1 MNIGVLGGTFDP
13 IHLGHLLVAEEV
25 EANLG
30 LAEVIFVP
38 TGQPWLKVA
47 NPISPPISA
56 AAHRVEMVRLAITGR
71 RSFRLSTLEIEREG
85 PSYSVDTMEQLRGQ
99 IGAEDELYFILGW
112 DSVAELPRWREPFRL
127 LTMCRLVAVPRPGHL
142 APDLGK
148 LEAAIPGISQRL
160 IVLDRPQV
168 NISATEIRKLVPGS
182 MSVSHLVPEAVER
195 YIREHELYKKA

>member
-30 LAEVIFVP
+30 LTEVIFVP

-47 NPISPPISA
+47 NPISAPISV

-71 RSFRLSTLEIEREG
+71 RSFRLSTLEIERKG
-85 PSYSVDTMEQLRGQ
+85 PSYSVDTMAQLRGQ
-99 IGAEDELYFILGW
+99 IGAEDKLYFI
-112 DSVAELPRWREPFRL
+112 PRWREPFRL

-168 NISATEIRKLVPGS
+168 NISATEIRKLVAGS

-195 YIREHELYKKA
+195 YIREHELYKKT